1 MCSGLFP
8 GPPFPMASAFIQ
20 ENLCDWLPPT
30 ANSRWAPHARCPASD
45 SLYAGA
51 RVFQTWHAPA
61 LGACVHS
68 GNRQRH
74 ASHAAREHAG
84 PTRIPMMLTRAYA
97 PSTGARLDTKINS
110 SIMQYTG
117 GVSAGTNSSIMQYTG
132 GVSAGPVAGAGYGGY
147 IGSPSPM
154 LGPTSTP
161 ATMSMGVI
169 GMNAT
174 VGSFSAQPTLA
185 PMMSQPMMSQQV
197 MSQPLVSQP
206 VLQPQQQ
213 VSLISFV
220 PAFHLPAT
228 CKIASSAL
236 SHGFAKPFEVCA

>member
-1 MCSGLFP
+1 
-8 GPPFPMASAFIQ
+8 
-20 ENLCDWLPPT
+20 
-30 ANSRWAPHARCPASD
+30 
-45 SLYAGA
+45 
-51 RVFQTWHAPA
+51 
-61 LGACVHS
+61 
-68 GNRQRH
+68 
-74 ASHAAREHAG
+74 
-84 PTRIPMMLTRAYA
+84 MMLTRAYA
-97 PSTGARLDTKINS
+97 PSTGARLDTKI
-110 SIMQYTG
+110 
-117 GVSAGTNSSIMQYTG
+117 NSSIMQYTG